1 MRCRLSKKVKLE
13 SSWAVWDLWSF
24 KDQMLK
30 ITGCIL
36 FASKYVVAECTADR
50 AHCTQYYMYAAHTG
64 ELSMYNQQKPLVLN
78 YKQQTLIIFM
88 FNLQVN

>member
-30 ITGCIL
+30 ITGCIHYSTKQL
-36 FASKYVVAECTADR
+36 RTCYTVDR
-50 AHCTQYYMYAAHTG
+50 TYCIRSNMYAAHTG
-64 ELSMYNQQKPLVLN
+64 ELSMYNQQKPL
-78 YKQQTLIIFM
+78 Y
-88 FNLQVN
+88 

>member
-36 FASKYVVAECTADR
+36 YSLKYFTFDYTFDR
-50 AHCTQYYMYAAHTG
+50 TYCTQYYMYAAHTG
-64 ELSMYNQQKPLVLN
+64 ELSMYNQQKPLD
-78 YKQQTLIIFM
+78 KF
-88 FNLQVN
+88 